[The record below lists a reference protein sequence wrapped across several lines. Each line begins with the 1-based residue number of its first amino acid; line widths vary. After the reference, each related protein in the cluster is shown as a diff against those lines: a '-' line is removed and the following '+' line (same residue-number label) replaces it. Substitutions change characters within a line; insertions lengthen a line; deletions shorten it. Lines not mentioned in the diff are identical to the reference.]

1 MKPAIYDLFTHLTN
15 SKVNKINAHSINPV
29 TDYYGVTDNFVAVMS
44 FEDGSVA
51 TLTYNALGAK
61 DYAKE
66 QMEIYFDGKVIKL
79 DDYLS
84 VDIYGVSNSGL
95 NTKTMQ
101 KGQTQ
106 EIKAFGEAI
115 LDGGEWPIPFWQQVQ
130 ATEIAF
136 EVEKQISNNSID

>member
-1 MKPAIYDLFTHLTN
+1 
-15 SKVNKINAHSINPV
+15 
-29 TDYYGVTDNFVAVMS
+29 
-44 FEDGSVA
+44 
-51 TLTYNALGAK
+51 
-61 DYAKE
+61 
-66 QMEIYFDGKVIKL
+66 MEIYFDGKVIKL